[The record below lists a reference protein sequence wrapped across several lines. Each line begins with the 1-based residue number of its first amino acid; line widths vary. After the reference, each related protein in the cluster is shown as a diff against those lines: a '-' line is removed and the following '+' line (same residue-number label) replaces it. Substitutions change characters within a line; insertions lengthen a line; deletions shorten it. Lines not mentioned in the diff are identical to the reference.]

1 MAEPKSLSHRL
12 DKWLWCARVTK
23 SRTLAQG
30 LIAAGHVRVNRIR
43 ARRPSYDLKPG
54 DVLTIAVGGR
64 VRVLKVVS
72 FAPRRGPPAAARAL
86 YEDQAPPHDS
96 AAAGMPRL

>member
-1 MAEPKSLSHRL
+1 MADTQTPSHRL

-30 LIAAGHVRVNRIR
+30 LIVAGHVRVNRIR
-43 ARRPSYDLKPG
+43 ASRASHELKPG
-54 DVLTIAVGGR
+54 DVLTIGLIGR

-72 FAPRRGPPAAARAL
+72 FAPRRGPPAAAREL
-86 YEDQAPPHDS
+86 YEDLAPPHGPVP
-96 AAAGMPRL
+96 AGMPEV

>member
-1 MAEPKSLSHRL
+1 MAEAQSPSHRL

-30 LIAAGHVRVNRIR
+30 LVTAGHVRINR
-43 ARRPSYDLKPG
+43 ARTRRASHELRSG

-72 FAPRRGPPAAARAL
+72 FALRRGPPADARAL
-86 YEDQAPPHDS
+86 YEDLTPPHP
-96 AAAGMPRL
+96 AAPDGMPEL